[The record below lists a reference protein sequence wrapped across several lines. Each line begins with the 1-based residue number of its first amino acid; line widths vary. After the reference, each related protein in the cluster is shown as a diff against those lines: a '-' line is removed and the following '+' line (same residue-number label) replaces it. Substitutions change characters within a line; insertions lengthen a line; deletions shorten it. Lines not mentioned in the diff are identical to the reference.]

1 MATGINLQPICDT
14 PIAIIDFETTG
25 IAAGR
30 DRVVE
35 ASIVRIDPGEKPRLV
50 FDTLVNPCRKV
61 SATDIHGITDEDVND
76 APTFNEIAGDLVQ
89 NLEGCVLAAYN
100 VYFDMKFLNFEL
112 ANTGIQHDAPHFCL
126 MYMRPMLNLGARC
139 KLQDA
144 CDAHGV
150 SYNSTHIAADDA
162 MASGELMK
170 YYLKELRQQNVSTFG
185 DLSRLRKYKF
195 QQSFGNDPFPS
206 ASKLN
211 VTPTGRACSRGR
223 NSTPV
228 TVDPTKAA
236 IRDYWDALKTVLAD
250 LVITDDELRHIKNE
264 RKRLGLAKEQIRMLH
279 ARAFSSAI
287 AQFCEDEWLDD
298 KELKKLRR
306 LHQCL
311 AELGWAPGQ

>member
-1 MATGINLQPICDT
+1 MATGISSRTICET
-14 PIAIIDFETTG
+14 PIAIVDFETTG

-30 DRVVE
+30 DRVIE
-35 ASIVRIDPGEKPRLV
+35 ASVVRIDPGEKPKLV

-61 SATDIHGITDEDVND
+61 SATEIHGITDADVKD
-76 APTFNEIAGDLVQ
+76 APSFSEIAGDLLKS
-89 NLEGCVLAAYN
+89 LEGCVLAAYN

-112 ANTGIQHDAPHFCL
+112 TNAGIQHEAPHFCL
-126 MYMRPMLNLGARC
+126 MYMRPMLGLGARC

-150 SYNSTHIAADDA
+150 NFQSTHVAADDA
-162 MASGELMK
+162 LASGGLMEF
-170 YYLKELRQQNVSTFG
+170 YLSELRQQNVVTYQ
-185 DLSRLRKYKF
+185 DLGRLKKYKF
-195 QQSFGNDPFPS
+195 QQSFANDPFPS

-211 VTPTGRACSRGR
+211 VTPIGKFHSRNKPSMSIPADSR
-223 NSTPV
+223 
-228 TVDPTKAA
+228 KIA

-250 LVITDDELRHIKNE
+250 LIITDEELDYIKAE

-287 AQFCEDEWLDD
+287 SQFIDDEWLDD
-298 KELKKLRR
+298 SELRKLRR
-306 LHQCL
+306 LHKCL